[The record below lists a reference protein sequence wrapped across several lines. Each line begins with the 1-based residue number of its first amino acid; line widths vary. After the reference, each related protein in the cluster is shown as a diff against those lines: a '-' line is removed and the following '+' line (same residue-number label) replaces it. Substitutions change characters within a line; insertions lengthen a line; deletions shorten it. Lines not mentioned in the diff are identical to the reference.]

1 MSKIRELF
9 LISYLPS
16 ADIISEILDRKL
28 KNIKSYAFIYHDK
41 DIYLKDILDDKNE
54 IKHKKGDLKTPHY
67 HIYLRLKSSREPDEI
82 KRWFMPKGLLD
93 DNCLP
98 FNCLSQKV
106 KSSVACIDYLIH
118 KNDPEKYQ
126 YSENDIISYN
136 IDSVLESDAIDNS
149 IDIVEDML
157 FGFSTRELVKRYGK
171 DFIYHYSSYS
181 AIVARIKYEDAI
193 SPDNPLG
200 DLTYIN
206 KIDWGLLWNLLR

>member
-1 MSKIRELF
+1 MPKVRELF

-16 ADIISEILDRKL
+16 ADIINYILDK
-28 KNIKSYAFIYHDK
+28 KIKSIKSYAFIYHDK
-41 DIYLKDILDDKNE
+41 DIYFNDIFDDKTNE
-54 IKHKKGDLKTPHY
+54 IIYKKGDLKIPHY
-67 HIYLRLKSSREPDEI
+67 HIYLRFKTCREPDEI

-93 DNCLP
+93 DNGLP
-98 FNCLSQKV
+98 YNCLSQKV
-106 KSSVACIDYLIH
+106 KSSVACIEYLTH
-118 KNDPEKYQ
+118 KNVPEKYQ

-136 IDSVLESDAIDNS
+136 IDSVLENDAIDNS

-157 FGFSTRELVKRYGK
+157 SGSSTRELVKRYGR

-181 AIVARIKYEDAI
+181 AIVAKIKYEDAI

-206 KIDWGLLWNLLR
+206 KID

>member
-1 MSKIRELF
+1 MPKARELF

-16 ADIISEILDRKL
+16 IDIINEILDKKL

-41 DIYLKDILDDKNE
+41 DTYINDILDDKTNE
-54 IKHKKGDLKTPHY
+54 IIHKKGDLKTPHY
-67 HIYLRLKSSREPDEI
+67 HIYLRLKTDREPDEI
-82 KRWFMPKGLLD
+82 KRWFMPKELKDEHGLSY
-93 DNCLP
+93 
-98 FNCLSQKV
+98 NCLSQKV
-106 KSSVACIDYLIH
+106 KSSVACIEYLTH
-118 KNDPEKYQ
+118 KNEPVKQQ

-136 IDSVLESDAIDNS
+136 IDSVLDNDAIDNS

-157 FGFSTRELVKRYGK
+157 SGFTTRELVKRYGR

-181 AIVARIKYEDAI
+181 VIVAKIKYEDAI

-206 KIDWGLLWNLLR
+206 KID

>member
-1 MSKIRELF
+1 MPNRTNELF

-16 ADIISEILDRKL
+16 TNIINDILDKKL

-41 DIYLKDILDDKNE
+41 DIYVNDILDDKNE
-54 IKHKKGDLKTPHY
+54 ILHKKGDLKVPHF
-67 HIYLRLKSSREPDEI
+67 HIYLKLKSSRDSEEI

-93 DNCLP
+93 VNGLP
-98 FNCLSQKV
+98 YNCLSQKV
-106 KSSVACIDYLIH
+106 KSSVACIEYLTH
-118 KNDPEKYQ
+118 KNEPDKYQ

-136 IDSVLESDAIDNS
+136 IDCVLENDAIDNS

-157 FGFSTRELVKRYGK
+157 SGFSTRELVKRYGR

-181 AIVARIKYEDAI
+181 AIVAKIKYEDAI

-206 KIDWGLLWNLLR
+206 HID

>member
-1 MSKIRELF
+1 MPKIRELF

-16 ADIISEILDRKL
+16 IDIINDILDKKI

-41 DIYLKDILDDKNE
+41 DIYLNDILDDKTNE
-54 IKHKKGDLKTPHY
+54 IIHKKGDLKTPHY
-67 HIYLRLKSSREPDEI
+67 HIYLRLKVSREPDEI
-82 KRWFMPKGLLD
+82 KRWFMPKGLAD
-93 DNCLP
+93 DNGLP
-98 FNCLSQKV
+98 YNCLSQKV
-106 KSSVACIDYLIH
+106 KSSVACIEYLTH
-118 KNDPEKYQ
+118 KNEPEKYQ

-136 IDSVLESDAIDNS
+136 IDSVLENDAIDNS

-157 FGFSTRELVKRYGK
+157 SGFSTRELVKRYGR

-181 AIVARIKYEDAI
+181 AIVAKIKYEDAI

-206 KIDWGLLWNLLR
+206 HID

>member
-1 MSKIRELF
+1 MPKISELF

-16 ADIISEILDRKL
+16 IDIINEILDKKL

-41 DIYLKDILDDKNE
+41 DTYINDILDDKNE
-54 IKHKKGDLKTPHY
+54 IIHKKGDLKIPHY
-67 HIYLRLKSSREPDEI
+67 HIYLRLKSRREPDEI

-93 DNCLP
+93 VNGLP

-106 KSSVACIDYLIH
+106 KSSVACIEYLTH
-118 KNDPEKYQ
+118 KNEPEKYQ

-136 IDSVLESDAIDNS
+136 IDSVLENDAIDNS

-157 FGFSTRELVKRYGK
+157 TGFSTRELVKRYGR
-171 DFIYHYSSYS
+171 DFIYHYNCYS
-181 AIVARIKYEDAI
+181 AIVAKIKFEDAT
-193 SPDNPLG
+193 SPDNPLE

-206 KIDWGLLWNLLR
+206 HID